1 MELTYI
7 DYLFL
12 DLFSIDESRKP
23 NTLYHVLNGK
33 RTVSV
38 LLQTMKMDL
47 TAFFHLFPKLT
58 LTDFESHIKE
68 FQKRKLVTENYCLTQ
83 KGLEAKRIFFRTHRQ
98 VVEKQRLKY
107 ARVLPQFISRTLFLT
122 QVLSELRYQNKNY
135 LPIQA
140 RASEQLWIKS
150 FLDKNRLRKDEIGKQ
165 FGIEW
170 LEIIKKSQIKQPP
183 LFLEQL
189 EGHDKS
195 RKTWRQIAIDNH
207 LDEIEL
213 YVYFQED
220 WLKIITCIEENE
232 LFFPLFTAILKELTH
247 KAGLCSTSAQETY
260 QLWVQG
266 RSALDIVRE
275 RRLKPSTINDH
286 FTEIALFYRDFPFEQ
301 FLTVEQI
308 QFVEHRP
315 SPNSNLTHEMIKEH
329 FPDIPF
335 FQSRLMQVK
344 GDSIKWRKQI

>member
-47 TAFFHLFPKLT
+47 TAFFHLFPKLS
-58 LTDFESHIKE
+58 LADFESRIEE
-68 FQKRKLVTENYCLTQ
+68 FQKRKLVTENYCLSQ
-83 KGLEAKRIFFRTHRQ
+83 KGLEIKKNFFRTHRR
-98 VVEKQRLKY
+98 VIEKQRLKY
-107 ARVLPQFISRTLFLT
+107 ATVLPQFITRTLFLT
-122 QVLSELRYQNKNY
+122 QVLSELRYKNKNY

-140 RASEQLWIKS
+140 RASEQWWLKS
-150 FLDKNRLRKDEIGKQ
+150 FLDKNSLGKNEIGKR
-165 FGIEW
+165 FGLEW
-170 LEIIKKSQIKQPP
+170 LEIISKTQIKQPT

-195 RKTWRQIAIDNH
+195 RKTWRQIAIDNQ
-207 LDEIEL
+207 LDEVEL
-213 YVYFQED
+213 YVSFQED
-220 WLKIITCIEENE
+220 WLKIITCIEDNGSS
-232 LFFPLFTAILKELTH
+232 FPIFVAVLKDLT
-247 KAGLCSTSAQETY
+247 KEAGLCSVSAQETY
-260 QLWVQG
+260 QRWVQG
-266 RSALDIVRE
+266 QSVSDIVRE
-275 RRLKPSTINDH
+275 RRLKLSTINDH

-315 SPNSNLTHEMIKEH
+315 SPNSNLTHEMIKER